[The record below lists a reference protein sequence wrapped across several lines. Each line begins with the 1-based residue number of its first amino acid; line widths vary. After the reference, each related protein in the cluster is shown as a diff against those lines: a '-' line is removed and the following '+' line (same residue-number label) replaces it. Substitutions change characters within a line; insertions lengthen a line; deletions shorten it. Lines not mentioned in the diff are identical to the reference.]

1 LPITRVELSNA
12 VIDTKLD
19 LAGTKLSLQFI
30 DCKFEADIILKDA
43 KIIGF
48 DLLGGSAKTIAAE
61 GLTASGSLRLCR
73 TECFGSGRGPRIALV
88 RLSGA
93 KINGNLDL
101 HRAALTGAFD
111 NSAHIALLAD
121 GLTVGGNILLNDGF
135 TAEGEVRLDGSKIQG
150 NLDCTGATLSNK
162 NGCCLS
168 ADAAEV
174 TGSILPD

>member
-1 LPITRVELSNA
+1 MRSNNSSATGVNSLAEVFSGLPSACAARGLPTETALYNALNSTSVEQFRRISLSAITIDARVRGAFVRWLVAEAIPPRKLPITRVELSNA

-101 HRAALTGAFD
+101 
-111 NSAHIALLAD
+111 
-121 GLTVGGNILLNDGF
+121 
-135 TAEGEVRLDGSKIQG
+135 
-150 NLDCTGATLSNK
+150 
-162 NGCCLS
+162 
-168 ADAAEV
+168 
-174 TGSILPD
+174 